1 VAVPEAPSCKRI
13 DPAQNHFLTPRALPS
28 AGRRIQRC
36 SGEQATQPFADSALK
51 PSLDALVPIDLDQQP
66 YWKPGVPYHA
76 MAQDYQRR
84 PAQFSYENAEL
95 KRLPLRS
102 ERMELMARALET
114 LAQARELLIKVDETL
129 ARKWTA

>member
-1 VAVPEAPSCKRI
+1 
-13 DPAQNHFLTPRALPS
+13 
-28 AGRRIQRC
+28 
-36 SGEQATQPFADSALK
+36 
-51 PSLDALVPIDLDQQP
+51 
-66 YWKPGVPYHA
+66 

-129 ARKWTA
+129 ARKMDRLIVPSMSAFGTKRHWQSNFAVTHKTSDM

>member
-1 VAVPEAPSCKRI
+1 
-13 DPAQNHFLTPRALPS
+13 
-28 AGRRIQRC
+28 
-36 SGEQATQPFADSALK
+36 
-51 PSLDALVPIDLDQQP
+51 
-66 YWKPGVPYHA
+66 